1 MHEKF
6 WSEILKEVDHVGD
19 IDING
24 RIFLERL
31 GVMVQT
37 GFTCYR
43 MEPIGRI
50 L

>member
-1 MHEKF
+1 M
-6 WSEILKEVDHVGD
+6 GD
-19 IDING
+19 LDING
-24 RIFLERL
+24 RIFLEKF

-43 MEPIGRI
+43 IEPIGRI